1 MTSKERSPRGA
12 REHIAQLAARL
23 MAQDHIDDF
32 AMAKRKAIR
41 QLGLPEGKNLP
52 TNGEIELALRQYRE
66 LYQPEHGHVL
76 TELRRIALQVMERF
90 GEFKPYL
97 TGSVLSG
104 RAGAHSDINLV
115 IYTDNAKAIEVFCLN
130 KGIDYKLEGGAEAA
144 YATLAFEVD
153 GSTVRLSV
161 RPRNDERLWV
171 RGTTEAHERAR
182 ADQVEALIAG

>member
-1 MTSKERSPRGA
+1 
-12 REHIAQLAARL
+12 

-52 TNGEIELALRQYRE
+52 TNGEIEQALRQYRE

-76 TELRRIALQVMERF
+76 AELRRIALQVMERF

-153 GSTVRLSV
+153 GSMVRLSV